1 MWQRHRTLTAETRSL
16 VAKLKAHG
24 WKNEADRDELVR
36 RLSASKEI
44 EPEDVA
50 WMATETDPVVRQ
62 AGLALLRRF
71 PYDQAAPALFPML
84 ATRSEA
90 LLRATLQALE
100 ALAGS
105 AFPEKMLGYLEH
117 RDPAV
122 VNAALEYARKNPSD
136 RFLPGVGK
144 ALQSTSTAIRRKA
157 FAIVEAASTP
167 RATAVA
173 VKALDDDD
181 EEIRYRAIGV
191 VAKTPDES
199 HIAPLL
205 KRCRNDSARIQEAA
219 LTALTPLLAR
229 ADERFNKDILPLLS
243 DNNSK
248 VRQLAVKILQ
258 RQAPEKVAEAFLH
271 AFRGSFGIVRE
282 RGIEALA
289 FFGPEYVRAFLAHDA
304 NPDPGIAGL
313 ASSIAVTVRSP
324 EVVPHCVRYLKGE
337 DFWMR
342 DRAAQALAQLRDAR
356 TLPHLLEMLEDP
368 ESNLSAA
375 NALGV
380 WSAAEALAPLL
391 TAYKKGATDLRLEIL
406 DAFAKI
412 ADPRV
417 PALLESIVKADPD
430 PIVRSKAAR
439 LAAQRSGN
447 GGSRAAPD
455 APAAREFAPLDFA
468 KTSRP
473 TLADLLRHARAK
485 EASDLHLAAGTVPH
499 VRIHGELVPLPLPE
513 ATAEQMEAWIA
524 PALSPERR
532 ARLEAEK
539 QLDFCHK
546 DPDLGRFR
554 TNVFYQ
560 RKGANAVF
568 RLVPLEV
575 PTVEDIG
582 LPETLWELT
591 NYTQGLVLV
600 TGPSG
605 CGKTTTL
612 AALIDRINQTQRSHI
627 LTIEDPIEYVHRGK
641 EALVNQREVPSHTRS
656 FARALRQALREDPD
670 VILVGEMRDLET
682 ISLAITASETG
693 HLVFAT
699 LHTTTTASTVDR
711 IINSFPP
718 DQQGQIRMM
727 IADSL
732 KAVVSQMLLPR
743 RDGSGRVA
751 AFEILRNTPN
761 VAGLI
766 RDGKTFQIATAI
778 QTGATAGMMTMD
790 GALQQLVQRGAID
803 SKTAWDH
810 AQRKEAFES
819 PVEDAGSAA

>member
-1 MWQRHRTLTAETRSL
+1 MWQRQRTVAAETRSL
-16 VAKLKAHG
+16 LAKLKAHG
-24 WKNEADRDELVR
+24 WKAEGERDELLR
-36 RLSASKEI
+36 RLSAIKEI

-50 WMATETDPVVRQ
+50 WMATETDAALRQ
-62 AGLALLRRF
+62 AGLAILKRF
-71 PYDQAAPALFPML
+71 PYEKAAESLFPML

-90 LLRATLQALE
+90 LLRAALQALE
-100 ALAGS
+100 ALAG
-105 AFPEKMLGYLEH
+105 ATFPEKMLGYLEH

-136 RFLPGVGK
+136 RYLPGVAK
-144 ALQSTSTAIRRKA
+144 ALESSSTSIRRKA
-157 FAIVEAASTP
+157 FAIVEAAASP
-167 RATAVA
+167 RALVVA

-181 EEIRYRAIGV
+181 EDIRYRAIGV
-191 VAKTPDES
+191 LAKAPDES
-199 HIAPLL
+199 HIGPLL
-205 KRCRNDSARIQEAA
+205 KRCRNDTPRIQEASLA
-219 LTALTPLLAR
+219 ALTPLLAR

-243 DNNSK
+243 DNNPK

-282 RGIEALA
+282 RGIEALG
-289 FFGPEYVRAFLAHDA
+289 FFGPEYVRAFLSHDA
-304 NPDPGIAGL
+304 NPDAGIAGL
-313 ASSIAVTVRSP
+313 ASAIAVTVRSP
-324 EVVPHCVRYLKGE
+324 EVVPHCLRYLKGE

-342 DRAAQALAQLRDAR
+342 DRAAQALAQLRDPR
-356 TLPHLLEMLEDP
+356 TLPHLVQMLDDP
-368 ESNLSAA
+368 ESSLSAA

-380 WSAAEALAPLL
+380 WGAPETLAPLL
-391 TAYKKGATDLRLEIL
+391 AAYKKGATDLRLEIL
-406 DAFAKI
+406 DAFARI

-417 PALLESIVKADPD
+417 PALLESIVKADPE
-430 PIVRSKAAR
+430 PIVRSKAGR
-439 LAAQRSGN
+439 LAAQRAGTAAAAS
-447 GGSRAAPD
+447 APD
-455 APAAREFAPLDFA
+455 GASAKEFTPIDFV
-468 KTSRP
+468 KTPRP
-473 TLADLLRHARAK
+473 TLSDLLRHARALD
-485 EASDLHLAAGTVPH
+485 ASDLHLAVGTVPH
-499 VRIHGELVPLPLPE
+499 VRIHGALVPLPIPE
-513 ATAEQMEAWIA
+513 ASSEQMEGWIA
-524 PALSPERR
+524 PTLSPERR

-546 DPDLGRFR
+546 DAELGRFR
-554 TNVFYQ
+554 TNVFFQ

-582 LPETLWELT
+582 LPESLWELT

-600 TGPSG
+600 TGSSG

-612 AALIDRINQTQRSHI
+612 AALIDRINQKERSHI
-627 LTIEDPIEYVHRGK
+627 LTIEDPIEYVHRSK
-641 EALVNQREVPSHTRS
+641 EALVNQREVPSHTQS

-732 KAVVSQMLLPR
+732 KAVVSQVLLPR

-766 RDGKTFQIATAI
+766 REGKTFQIATAI
-778 QTGATAGMMTMD
+778 QTGATAGMITMD
-790 GALQQLVQRGAID
+790 GALQQLLQKGLID
-803 SKTAWDH
+803 PKTAWDH
-810 AQRKEAFES
+810 ALRKEAFEAA
-819 PVEDAGSAA
+819 VEESGSAA